1 MIQSAICNSFKRGL
15 LEGQFDFSSTTT
27 QVFKIALYT
36 SAANLGAQTTGY
48 STTNEVVGSG
58 YTAGGE
64 TLTISVNPTLSNSVA
79 YINFANVTWPVTSIT
94 ARGALIYKFD
104 GVTNPAIATLDFGQ
118 DTTTSSGSFE
128 IEFPLST
135 AQTAIVRSV

>member
-1 MIQSAICNSFKRGL
+1 MINSAICNAFKQGL
-15 LEGQFDFSSTTT
+15 LEGNFNFSSTTT

-36 SAANLGAQTTGY
+36 SAADLGAQTTAY

-64 TLTISVNPTLSNSVA
+64 ILTISVNPTLSNGVA
-79 YINFANVTWPVTSIT
+79 YVNFANATWPVTSIT
-94 ARGALIYKFD
+94 ARGALIYRA
-104 GVTNPAIATLDFGQ
+104 GGANPAIATLDFGQ

-128 IEFPLST
+128 VEFPLST

>member
-1 MIQSAICNSFKRGL
+1 MINSAICNSFKQGL
-15 LEGQFDFSSTTT
+15 LEGKFDFSGTTV

-36 SAANLGAQTTGY
+36 SSANLGAQTVAY

-64 TLTISVNPTLSNSVA
+64 TLTISVNPTLSNGVA

-94 ARGALIYKFD
+94 ARGALIYKAD

-128 IEFPLST
+128 VEFPLST

>member
-1 MIQSAICNSFKRGL
+1 MITQAICNVFKQGL
-15 LEGQFDFSSTTT
+15 LEGKFDFSSTTT

-36 SAANLGAQTTGY
+36 SAADLGAQTTAY
-48 STTNEVVGSG
+48 SAVNEVVGSG
-58 YTAGGE
+58 YTASGE
-64 TLTISVNPTLSNSVA
+64 TLTISVNPTLSGNVA
-79 YINFANVTWPVTSIT
+79 FINFANATWAVTSIT
-94 ARGALIYKFD
+94 ARGALIYKAD

-128 IEFPLST
+128 VEFPLST

>member
-1 MIQSAICNSFKRGL
+1 MINSAICNVFKQGL
-15 LEGQFDFSSTTT
+15 LEGKFDFSSTTT

-36 SAANLGAQTTGY
+36 SAADLGAQTTAY
-48 STTNEVVGSG
+48 SAVNEVVGSG
-58 YTAGGE
+58 YTASGE
-64 TLTISVNPTLSNSVA
+64 TLTISVNPTLSGNVA
-79 YINFANVTWPVTSIT
+79 FINFANATWAVTSIT
-94 ARGALIYKFD
+94 ARGALIYKAD

-128 IEFPLST
+128 VEFPLST

>member
-1 MIQSAICNSFKRGL
+1 MITQGLCNSFKQGL
-15 LEGQFDFSSTTT
+15 LEGVFNFSATTD

-36 SAANLGAQTTGY
+36 TAATISPHTTTY
-48 STTNEVVGSG
+48 TTSGEVVGSG

-64 TLTISVNPTLSNSVA
+64 VLTISVPPTLDGSVA
-79 YINFANVTWPVTSIT
+79 YINFVNVLWPVTSLT
-94 ARGALIYKFD
+94 ARGALIYKED
-104 GVTNPAIATLDFGQ
+104 GVTNPAIAVLLFGEEK
-118 DTTTSSGSFE
+118 TTSGGEFE

>member
-1 MIQSAICNSFKRGL
+1 MINSAICNSFKKGL
-15 LEGQFDFSSTTT
+15 LEGVFNFSSTTT

-36 SAANLGAQTTGY
+36 SSADLGSQTTVY
-48 STTNEVVGSG
+48 STSNEVVGSG
-58 YTAGGE
+58 YAAGGE
-64 TLTISVNPTLSNSVA
+64 TLTISINPTLSNGVA
-79 YINFANVTWPVTSIT
+79 FINFANATWAVTSIT
-94 ARGALIYKFD
+94 ARGALIYKAD

-128 IEFPLST
+128 VEFPLST

>member
-1 MIQSAICNSFKRGL
+1 MIISAICNSFKRGL
-15 LEGQFDFSSTTT
+15 LEAKFDFSSTTT

-36 SAANLGAQTTGY
+36 SAADLGAQTATY

-64 TLTISVNPTLSNSVA
+64 TLTISVNPTLSGSVA
-79 YINFANVTWPVTSIT
+79 FINFANATWAVTSFT
-94 ARGALIYKFD
+94 ARGALIYKAD

-128 IEFPLST
+128 VEFPLST